1 MIALQQSHN
10 SGDFDQQNVAP
21 VEQQKGTS
29 APRESRD
36 PHEQLY
42 FYRAIFLPISLLD
55 STLYHAH
62 RHRLSQSNR
71 ILLSGPGVAASPGR
85 EMHLLL
91 FPSIVA
97 GFAYSCNCKANGIS
111 R

>member
-42 FYRAIFLPISLLD
+42 FYRAFFFAYFPLRLNSISRSSSSLE
-55 STLYHAH
+55 SIKSNFTLRTRCGSLAGPGDAPFAFSFHS
-62 RHRLSQSNR
+62 RGFR
-71 ILLSGPGVAASPGR
+71 ILLQLQS
-85 EMHLLL
+85 
-91 FPSIVA
+91 
-97 GFAYSCNCKANGIS
+97 
-111 R
+111 